1 MRCLIALMA
10 KVKTAFSV
18 VTSTDETATV
28 GYEYI
33 AHSIDN
39 RVVLTNLTAQLEY
52 AITNMAY
59 IVSIH
64 KTIEEN
70 RFLAGLHV
78 VYIII

>member
-1 MRCLIALMA
+1 MRMRCLIALMA

-18 VTSTDETATV
+18 VTSTDETAIL
-28 GYEYI
+28 GSEYI
-33 AHSIDN
+33 AQNIDN

-64 KTIEEN
+64 KTIEEIDS
-70 RFLAGLHV
+70 LHF
-78 VYIII
+78 VYII

>member
-1 MRCLIALMA
+1 MRMRCLIALMA

-18 VTSTDETATV
+18 VTSTDETAIL
-28 GYEYI
+28 GSEYI
-33 AHSIDN
+33 AQNIDS

-64 KTIEEN
+64 KTIEEIDS
-70 RFLAGLHV
+70 LHF
-78 VYIII
+78 VYII

>member
-1 MRCLIALMA
+1 MRCVMVNRPRKSKLRLHG
-10 KVKTAFSV
+10 V
-18 VTSTDETATV
+18 VTSVDETATV

-64 KTIEEN
+64 KTIEEIDS
-70 RFLAGLHV
+70 LHF
-78 VYIII
+78 VYII